1 MTTMGR
7 WLPLAGICLLAAA
20 FAYANRGESMVLHL
34 GLATLYRVPVS
45 VVVFAAFLLGM
56 ATMLA
61 IGAREDRRV
70 RRLLRERDFAAPNYP
85 AHRDAA
91 D

>member
-1 MTTMGR
+1 MTRAGR
-7 WLPLAGICLLAAA
+7 WLPLAGISLFAAL
-20 FAYANRGESMVLHL
+20 FAYANRGETLVLRV
-34 GLATLYRVPVS
+34 GFATLYRAPVS

-70 RRLLRERDFAAPNYP
+70 RRLLRERDFAAPRYP